1 MVSPFPSFTLQ
12 ASHKGKEDMKSLE
25 KQMLKAHRKDVTSLI
40 KGKKGDMGFLESD
53 LKHIFR
59 IR

>member
-1 MVSPFPSFTLQ
+1 MVSPFPSFTPQ

-40 KGKKGDMGFLESD
+40 KGKKGDLGFIECDLE
-53 LKHIFR
+53 HIFR